1 MSNLVDWSSIGS
13 QKGGSKSDDVV
24 FLTSKNLPQTLLP
37 SNEIQP
43 YESVFDQET
52 NRSRPPVE
60 GEKARNQFL
69 FYGLFVND
77 DGEKVIKI
85 CNCGTAVA
93 RGIASVQKSL
103 QNLGLLSFVRV
114 TSTGSGLNTEY
125 EVEAVKVVDKPIPT
139 DIWDKLK
146 EDDKFKKLPKLGEIR
161 DKLLGINND
170 DETNDSDKEQETP
183 AQAVVSDTKSGDLL
197 DI

>member
-1 MSNLVDWSSIGS
+1 MSNVVDWNSIGN

-24 FLTSKNLPQTLLP
+24 FLTSKSLPQTLLP
-37 SNEIQP
+37 SNEVVL

-52 NRSRPPVE
+52 NRSRPPKD

-69 FYGLFVND
+69 FYGLFVD
-77 DGEKVIKI
+77 EEGEKVIKI

-93 RGIASVQKSL
+93 KGIAQVQKSL
-103 QNLGLLSFVRV
+103 QNLGLLSFVKV

-146 EDDKFKKLPKLGEIR
+146 QDDKFKKLPGLEEIK
-161 DKLLGINND
+161 DKLLGINTTD
-170 DETNDSDKEQETP
+170 DSQEGENEETTAE
-183 AQAVVSDTKSGDLL
+183 AVVNDTKASDVL

>member
-1 MSNLVDWSSIGS
+1 MSNVVDWSSIGN
-13 QKGGSKSDDVV
+13 QKSGSKSDDIV

-37 SNEIQP
+37 SNEVTP

-52 NRSRPPVE
+52 NRSRPPKE

-146 EDDKFKKLPKLGEIR
+146 KDDKFKKLPPLEEIKN
-161 DKLLGINND
+161 KLLGIN
-170 DETNDSDKEQETP
+170 TANDSQSEDGEQEAP
-183 AQAVVSDTKSGDLL
+183 AEAVVSDTKAGDLL